1 MTLIPTSRDLEV
13 ARALCHCVRYFSLR
27 QVRTC
32 WWENCSERAGGMEAR
47 IRKLVENGWL
57 GKATVLAKPI
67 PILDGPIYC
76 WSPGDLEPNFGKAAW
91 KAQSRWTLPAKS
103 TTIIYAG
110 RKATHNYLGT
120 RPRKVKQIF
129 QVTHD
134 LGLAEVY
141 LLTRRL
147 RPELARSWVGE
158 GKHRF
163 KKPRMK
169 NADAY
174 IFPEDTWPPKLIIE
188 FAGCYPKKRIEQ
200 FHAFCVKQHL
210 SYELW

>member
-1 MTLIPTSRDLEV
+1 MTLLPTNRDLDM
-13 ARALCHCVRYFSLR
+13 AHALCHCVRYFSLR
-27 QVRTC
+27 QIREF
-32 WWENCSERAGGMEAR
+32 WWENCSEGARGTEAR
-47 IRKLVENGWL
+47 IRKLVESDWL
-57 GKATVLAKPI
+57 GRATVVARPI
-67 PILDGPIYC
+67 PRLKAPIYC
-76 WSPGDLEPNFGKAAW
+76 WKPGEPDPSFGKAAW
-91 KAQSRWTLPAKS
+91 KAQSRWILPARS
-103 TTIIYAG
+103 TTVIYAG
-110 RKATHNYLGT
+110 RKATHNFLGT
-120 RPRKVKQIF
+120 RPRKVRQIF

-141 LLTRRL
+141 LLTRRQ
-147 RPELARSWVGE
+147 RPELAGLWVGE

-174 IFPEDTWPPKLIIE
+174 IFESDTWPPKLVVE

-200 FHAFCVKQHL
+200 FHAFCVKQDL

>member
-1 MTLIPTSRDLEV
+1 
-13 ARALCHCVRYFSLR
+13 
-27 QVRTC
+27 
-32 WWENCSERAGGMEAR
+32 MEAR
-47 IRKLVENGWL
+47 IRKLVENDWL
-57 GKATVLAKPI
+57 GKATVVARPT
-67 PILDGPIYC
+67 PVLDAPIYC
-76 WSPGDLEPNFGKAAW
+76 WSPGEREPNFGKSAW
-91 KAQSRWTLPAKS
+91 KAQSRWTLAPKS

-110 RKATHNYLGT
+110 RRATQNYLGT

-147 RPELARSWVGE
+147 RPELAKSWVGE

-169 NADAY
+169 NADAF
-174 IFPEDTWPPKLIIE
+174 IFAGDTWPPKLVIE

-200 FHAFCVKQHL
+200 FHAFCVEQNL